1 MADGGEYRA
10 EPEAMRAGAGNVG
23 GIIMQGV
30 SAAADLERLV
40 LAPSSFAAFGTA
52 VATANGALQRGQVTA
67 LRSLLGVL
75 QQVND
80 LVRRSADDYQS
91 ADEAVAEGYGG
102 RGGTTA
108 PSAIWGAPHA
118 PELLAHAMR
127 DSAGGAG
134 EPGSVAN
141 VLRYL
146 GEAGLGQL
154 GEHPLSDS
162 RFGGV
167 ADFNDWL
174 SGDAGN
180 QARIGMI
187 EVYSGAARDFRDVP
201 GGVAVGDMVVVEP
214 SGGAD
219 PVIGIA
225 GKAGHLFNHGRVD
238 AALSGPVTLSVYRP
252 ALARP

>member
-10 EPEAMRAGAGNVG
+10 EPEAMRASAGNVG
-23 GIIMQGV
+23 GIITHTV
-30 SAAADLERLV
+30 SAVADLERMV
-40 LAPSSFAAFGTA
+40 LAPSSFAAFGSA
-52 VATANGALQRGQVTA
+52 VAAANGALQSGQVTA

-91 ADEAVAEGYGG
+91 ADEAVAGGYGG

-127 DSAGGAG
+127 DSGAG

-141 VLRYL
+141 ILRYL

-187 EVYSGAARDFRDVP
+187 EVYSGTARDFGDVP
-201 GGVAVGDMVVVEP
+201 GGVAGGDMVVVEP

-225 GKAGHLFNHGRVD
+225 GPAGRLFNHGRVD

-252 ALARP
+252 ALARV